1 MDFRKD
7 DHEMSLLRQRRV
19 DDEIT
24 QTATHET
31 LPQHQNDAEIANNE
45 KKRPRVLGLF
55 RVQSTGESGRQGF
68 HPLHFFH
75 ICFRSTC
82 TLSMIVNVLWPFVP
96 AAIAMGFARKDLH
109 AWVFALNYIAMV
121 PTANLL
127 GFAGGELA
135 RKLPRV
141 YGVLLETSLTS
152 AVEIILFMVLIKTD
166 GGEELINVIQAAI
179 LGSILANLLL
189 CLGLCFFFGG
199 MRRDEQ
205 ILHEAV
211 SEVGSG
217 LLLVAGFGLLIPS
230 AFHATLTNAV
240 TDGTMT
246 SEELRDTTNRVSRAT
261 AIILLCAY
269 LMCVFLSSSLA
280 LREYNLS
287 C

>member
-1 MDFRKD
+1 
-7 DHEMSLLRQRRV
+7 
-19 DDEIT
+19 
-24 QTATHET
+24 
-31 LPQHQNDAEIANNE
+31 
-45 KKRPRVLGLF
+45 
-55 RVQSTGESGRQGF
+55 
-68 HPLHFFH
+68 
-75 ICFRSTC
+75 
-82 TLSMIVNVLWPFVP
+82 
-96 AAIAMGFARKDLH
+96 
-109 AWVFALNYIAMV
+109 MV

-269 LMCVFLSSSLA
+269 LIIFDEVLENEENKDEDGEKEQYRPKLTLFESLLAIAVSLTCVSLSAYFLVDQIRYIVERGVPDNFMGLILVPLVEKA
-280 LREYNLS
+280 AEHLTAIDEAW
-287 C
+287 